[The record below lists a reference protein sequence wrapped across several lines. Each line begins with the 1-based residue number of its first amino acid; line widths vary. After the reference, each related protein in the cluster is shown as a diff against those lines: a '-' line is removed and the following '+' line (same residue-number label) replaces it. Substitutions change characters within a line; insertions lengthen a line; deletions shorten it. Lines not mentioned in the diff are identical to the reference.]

1 MLHEKNAFETFVF
14 FVQHQLLEDSIH
26 IRFQGTFHI
35 SLKICVPLFQAPFE
49 NISNNDHT
57 NICRDIL
64 NILIRGNDS
73 GTDNCVQSQSGTDVR
88 YGSMGS
94 ETGFLEYNNSP

>member
-26 IRFQGTFHI
+26 IRFQERFI
-35 SLKICVPLFQAPFE
+35 FPSNPAFPLQAHSK

-73 GTDNCVQSQSGTDVR
+73 GTDTFLQIIVYSHDR
-88 YGSMGS
+88 YGRSVRIN
-94 ETGFLEYNNSP
+94 GFRDWFFGV